1 MRHGGKKMN
10 ERNAEIIRLWNLE
23 IASKDIAAQLSITKN
38 TVIGVI
44 TRERDS
50 GSGLITRKKIPG
62 PYQNM
67 KNGKRSHRKRPG
79 AEKVKVYTMP
89 KLFLVETKPEKIQT
103 KIVGVSLFDLKSN
116 GCRFPTSRVADQHYF
131 CGEPKRDKCTSYC
144 AEHHSL
150 SFVKRRKLSPEEL
163 QKLKSGYAMKQWLKG
178 SEASGRV

>member
-1 MRHGGKKMN
+1 MN

-23 IASKDIAAQLSITKN
+23 IPSKDIALRLNITKN
-38 TVIGVI
+38 TVIGVV

-50 GSGLITRKKIPG
+50 GSGFITRKKTPG

-79 AEKVKVYTMP
+79 AEQVKVHTMP

-103 KIVGVSLFDLKSN
+103 KIVGVSLFDLASN
-116 GCRFPTSRVADQHYF
+116 GCRFPTSRVGDQHYF
-131 CGEPKRDKCTSYC
+131 CGEPKRDKATSYC
-144 AEHHSL
+144 AEHHAL

-163 QKLKSGYAMKQWLKG
+163 QRLQKGYAMKQWLNG
-178 SEASGRV
+178 VDAASRKSRSF